1 MSTNLHICA
10 RREITVNRTG
20 KVETQEQ
27 FVDVWQTPTDV
38 TYKIMAHDTVEARIE
53 AYKAWVLSVSE
64 DQTLNVYAED
74 DLFHEREPVA
84 RKTINMGREECEEL
98 DENLAQLRE
107 QGYDIF
113 TEAW

>member
-1 MSTNLHICA
+1 MSTNLHIYA

-27 FVDVWQTPTDV
+27 YVDVWQTPTDV
-38 TYKIMAHDTVEARIE
+38 THEIMAHETVEEQIE

-64 DQTLNVYAED
+64 DRTVNVYAED

-84 RKTINMGREECEEL
+84 RKTINMGWEKCEEL
-98 DENLAQLRE
+98 DETLARLRE

-113 TEAW
+113 PEAW